1 MIVRDM
7 VRVMAL
13 SSTCGTVFACAKH
26 FKVDPQKMK
35 VVPLEPPV
43 TRQSLRSGE
52 VAAGT
57 TDSSP
62 DIDLVNDKANYEVV
76 CVDPELPGC
85 DGSPDTLACRRSP
98 VIVIRGKA
106 GGGTKTVIVN

>member
-1 MIVRDM
+1 MLFFNRIRTLSLS
-7 VRVMAL
+7 AL
-13 SSTCGTVFACAKH
+13 TAALLVAPAC
-26 FKVDPQKMK
+26 DD
-35 VVPLEPPV
+35 
-43 TRQSLRSGE
+43 G
-52 VAAGT
+52 
-57 TDSSP
+57 
-62 DIDLVNDKANYEVV
+62 ANYEVV